1 MELVIFNILVDSGL
15 FEVTSP
21 SFYEK
26 HFTKNEKNDNKN
38 EKNIRHQFNHL
49 FSLDARF
56 SLENVGKKIW
66 PTFSLEQ
73 KDSPRKRINTF
84 YLHDI
89 KPPKMSNDKS
99 FVCITNNGKE

>member
-26 HFTKNEKNDNKN
+26 HFTKNEKNDKKNDKKN

-49 FSLDARF
+49 FSSDARF
-56 SLENVGKKIW
+56 SLENVGKKNLTYIF
-66 PTFSLEQ
+66 TGS
-73 KDSPRKRINTF
+73 KRF
-84 YLHDI
+84 A
-89 KPPKMSNDKS
+89 P
-99 FVCITNNGKE
+99 